1 MAKIKILSLNVHIW
15 VRDLN
20 PHKWEQ
26 FCLPRTIKMLRL
38 FRREKPDIIGLQ
50 ERIQPLGKVLLG
62 LFSYKVFSSRE
73 SRIPVY
79 VRKSVA
85 KAYDMKLRK
94 QNLGT
99 AKDNGHGVTIVT
111 MWHEGN
117 PIYIQNCHYSL
128 TDVEFMNELQY
139 GFLPNTIFFGDLN
152 RTKEKFASKFHKHR
166 TSDQIVFADKTP
178 TGQPT
183 YMSYGEPVKMSD
195 IDHIGYVAYSGF
207 APKITCK
214 VLPDRLSDHYPI
226 LAEVEL

>member
-20 PHKWEQ
+20 PRKWEQ
-26 FCLPRTIKMLRL
+26 FCLPRTIKILRL

-85 KAYDMKLRK
+85 KAYNMKLRK

-99 AKDNGHGVTIVT
+99 AKDNGHGITIVS

-117 PIYIQNCHYSL
+117 PVYLQNCHYSL
-128 TDVEFMNELQY
+128 TNEVTQEVQY

-152 RTKEKFASKFHKHR
+152 RKKENFANIYHKQRGSK
-166 TSDQIVFADKTP
+166 QMIFADKTP

-183 YMSYGEPVKMSD
+183 YMSFGEPVKMSD
-195 IDHIGYVAYSGF
+195 IDHIGYVVESGF

-226 LAEVEL
+226 LAEVEI